1 MEQEQKVT
9 FTVRSRYW
17 LQILLFPADEE
28 RAVIAEVTNLV
39 GKVQEM
45 SSQRAMLVANLRES
59 VLRDDITGQLVTN
72 AADGGVLDVVFEQ
85 EILKHQPQVLD
96 S

>member
-1 MEQEQKVT
+1 MI
-9 FTVRSRYW
+9 YW
-17 LQILLFPADEE
+17 LQILLFSADEE

-45 SSQRAMLVANLRES
+45 SSQRAMLVGNLRES